1 MSSFKSPY
9 KILSNH
15 NLIIEYYSGDIDF
28 VSFMNFKKKLILEP
42 LFTPNLNILIH
53 FKNATF
59 KITDKEINKY
69 IHFSETNLKVIGKR
83 KIALITATPNQVV
96 VSTLFKVIQRIK
108 SKSVEIFS
116 TKESALR
123 WLNIKELSTIEVTHI
138 LNDLHNKTLS

>member
-1 MSSFKSPY
+1 MSNLKSTY
-9 KILSNH
+9 KILPNH

-59 KITDKEINKY
+59 KMTDEEINKY
-69 IHFSETNLKVIGKR
+69 IHFSETDIKVIGKR
-83 KIALITATPNQVV
+83 KIALITETPNQVV
-96 VSTLFKVIQRIK
+96 VSTLFKMIQRIK

-116 TKESALR
+116 TKEAALR
-123 WLNIKELSTIEVTHI
+123 WLNIKDLSTTEVTLI
-138 LNDLHNKTLS
+138 LNNLHNKTLS

>member
-1 MSSFKSPY
+1 MPSFKSPY

-28 VSFMNFKKKLILEP
+28 VSFMNFKKKLISEP
-42 LFTPNLNILIH
+42 LFTPNLNVLIH

-59 KITDKEINKY
+59 KMTDEEINKY
-69 IHFSETNLKVIGKR
+69 IHFSETDIKVIGKR
-83 KIALITATPNQVV
+83 KIALITETPNQVV
-96 VSTLFKVIQRIK
+96 VTTLFKMIQRIK

-123 WLNIKELSTIEVTHI
+123 WLNIKGFSTIEVTTI